1 MKKVDGLIPVGE
13 KHLIQRSEGTAWFYD
28 VYQIK
33 VTPKHPDG
41 KLDNVCW
48 GASLERA
55 LDIIAHRESIE
66 ESNTIQELIDRL
78 IASRKELTR
87 EIKELLKK

>member
-1 MKKVDGLIPVGE
+1 MEPDGLIPVGE
-13 KHLIQRSEGTAWFYD
+13 KHLIQQSEGSTWFYD

-48 GASLERA
+48 GVPLERA

-66 ESNTIQELIDRL
+66 ESDTIQKLIDRI